1 MGEIPPLV
9 AQPGGDRDPEAHL
22 RPVEDRVGDPAPAGL
37 LQQPLAGA
45 APDLHVRRQG
55 GGELHH
61 LVVEQRRACLERVGH
76 RGDVHLHEQV
86 TGQVGL
92 HVDVHG
98 RVRRIGGSRVGEDPG
113 EEVVGIEAP
122 DGLLHLVGVELL
134 LLLVREGG
142 EDLGVPGGR
151 GRQAEVEEA
160 LHAPHGR
167 AVLAGR
173 RVVFTD
179 RAKAFDR
186 AALSS
191 EAEARRKV
199 RTLAGNVQLLWLEPR
214 LLMPFVNP
222 VWLQFYSHKLG
233 RLAVPYALLTLM
245 TSSIA
250 LASQHAFYAAVLAG
264 QCAFYLLAGFAA
276 LLFLF
281 HPVQTESVAYI
292 AGRSESLSGLFAARS
307 AVRLK

>member
-1 MGEIPPLV
+1 M
-9 AQPGGDRDPEAHL
+9 
-22 RPVEDRVGDPAPAGL
+22 
-37 LQQPLAGA
+37 
-45 APDLHVRRQG
+45 
-55 GGELHH
+55 
-61 LVVEQRRACLERVGH
+61 
-76 RGDVHLHEQV
+76 
-86 TGQVGL
+86 
-92 HVDVHG
+92 
-98 RVRRIGGSRVGEDPG
+98 
-113 EEVVGIEAP
+113 
-122 DGLLHLVGVELL
+122 
-134 LLLVREGG
+134 
-142 EDLGVPGGR
+142 
-151 GRQAEVEEA
+151 
-160 LHAPHGR
+160 R

-264 QCAFYLLAGFAA
+264 QCAFYLLAGYGACLEWRTSVRAHRAA
-276 LLFLF
+276 SRSTVPGLSWR
-281 HPVQTESVAYI
+281 TERRRKGVVNA
-292 AGRSESLSGLFAARS
+292 
-307 AVRLK
+307 